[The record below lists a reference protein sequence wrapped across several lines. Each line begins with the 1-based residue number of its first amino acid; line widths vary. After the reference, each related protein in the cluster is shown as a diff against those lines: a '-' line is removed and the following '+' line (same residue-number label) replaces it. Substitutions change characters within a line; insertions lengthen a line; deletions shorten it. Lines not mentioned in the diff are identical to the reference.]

1 MNFCENFFWGIFGLK
16 FQIFAEKWK
25 RFSFRFC
32 WLNSSPNSKFTNP
45 TEDNW
50 AAHVVEKNALKKWKP
65 RKKKQSR
72 LTIRS
77 GRVSIIKSTYKI
89 DNNNY
94 KNQHF
99 SCPYFPSRGIYENY
113 KKNKIKHVSQ
123 IARFV
128 RSKIHSVKLSKNYN
142 KKMKQLEK
150 LFFSS
155 FKYVVIKVS
164 LPKNVLWVFTIFFL
178 ETFLTKNKINLYP

>member
-1 MNFCENFFWGIFGLK
+1 M
-16 FQIFAEKWK
+16 
-25 RFSFRFC
+25 
-32 WLNSSPNSKFTNP
+32 
-45 TEDNW
+45 
-50 AAHVVEKNALKKWKP
+50 
-65 RKKKQSR
+65 
-72 LTIRS
+72 RS

-142 KKMKQLEK
+142 KKMKQLKK

-178 ETFLTKNKINLYP
+178 ETFLTKNKINLYPQKSSYKDTDTVPDPKG

>member
-1 MNFCENFFWGIFGLK
+1 M
-16 FQIFAEKWK
+16 
-25 RFSFRFC
+25 
-32 WLNSSPNSKFTNP
+32 
-45 TEDNW
+45 
-50 AAHVVEKNALKKWKP
+50 
-65 RKKKQSR
+65 
-72 LTIRS
+72 RS

-142 KKMKQLEK
+142 KK
-150 LFFSS
+150 
-155 FKYVVIKVS
+155 
-164 LPKNVLWVFTIFFL
+164 
-178 ETFLTKNKINLYP
+178 

>member
-1 MNFCENFFWGIFGLK
+1 MK
-16 FQIFAEKWK
+16 
-25 RFSFRFC
+25 
-32 WLNSSPNSKFTNP
+32 T
-45 TEDNW
+45 
-50 AAHVVEKNALKKWKP
+50 
-65 RKKKQSR
+65 KKKEAKQTDNAFWSS
-72 LTIRS
+72 LNHQ
-77 GRVSIIKSTYKI
+77 KSTYKI

-155 FKYVVIKVS
+155 FVWS
-164 LPKNVLWVFTIFFL
+164 LG
-178 ETFLTKNKINLYP
+178 FLTKKMTFWFLHFFFWKLFWPKRIQKAKNFQGPSLAVFFLFLFLNIM

>member
-1 MNFCENFFWGIFGLK
+1 MG
-16 FQIFAEKWK
+16 
-25 RFSFRFC
+25 
-32 WLNSSPNSKFTNP
+32 
-45 TEDNW
+45 
-50 AAHVVEKNALKKWKP
+50 AAHVVEKKCFKKVKT
-65 RKKKQSR
+65 KKKEAKQTDNTFWSS
-72 LTIRS
+72 LNHQ
-77 GRVSIIKSTYKI
+77 KSTYKI

-142 KKMKQLEK
+142 KKMKQLE
-150 LFFSS
+150 FF
-155 FKYVVIKVS
+155 FLTRIVIKF
-164 LPKNVLWVFTIFFL
+164 PYQKM
-178 ETFLTKNKINLYP
+178 TFG